1 VTPRAWAIA
10 GGLAIAVA
18 GGARAQAP
26 RAVDLS
32 GLPVIERPVARRPGP
47 LDGTLAVLLTGD
59 GGWAAGDRGIAQALQ
74 ADGVPVVGFVTP
86 SYLRVPRTPD
96 GAGADLQRLL
106 MHYLEAWH
114 CERAI
119 LIGYSRGADLVPFMV
134 TRLPAG
140 LRERLDAVV
149 LIGLSKVASFQY
161 QPTDLFADALRFN
174 DYPVLPEL
182 QRLRGLPLLCLSGER
197 ERGSL
202 CPELDSDLARV
213 TTHGGGHV
221 VSREAA
227 RAVEQAIVAAV
238 APPAVARPR
247 APGARRW

>member
-1 VTPRAWAIA
+1 MPQAWAVV
-10 GGLAIAVA
+10 GGLALAIV

-26 RAVDLS
+26 RAADLS

-59 GGWAAGDRGIAQALQ
+59 GAWAAGDRGIAEALR
-74 ADGVPVVGFVTP
+74 ADGVPVVGFDTP

-106 MHYLEAWH
+106 THYLQAWH

-119 LIGYSRGADLVPFMV
+119 IIGYSRGADLVPFMV
-134 TRLPAG
+134 ARLPAA
-140 LRERLDAVV
+140 LRERLDAVA

-182 QRLRGLPLLCLSGER
+182 QRLRGLRLLCLSGER

-202 CPELDSDLARV
+202 CPELDPDLARV
-213 TTHGGGHV
+213 TTHGGSHV
-221 VSREAA
+221 VSRQAA
-227 RAVEQAIVAAV
+227 GAVEQAIVAAV
-238 APPAVARPR
+238 APPPITRPR
-247 APGARRW
+247 PTGARRR

>member
-1 VTPRAWAIA
+1 
-10 GGLAIAVA
+10 
-18 GGARAQAP
+18 
-26 RAVDLS
+26 
-32 GLPVIERPVARRPGP
+32 
-47 LDGTLAVLLTGD
+47 
-59 GGWAAGDRGIAQALQ
+59 
-74 ADGVPVVGFVTP
+74 
-86 SYLRVPRTPD
+86 
-96 GAGADLQRLL
+96 
-106 MHYLEAWH
+106 
-114 CERAI
+114 
-119 LIGYSRGADLVPFMV
+119 MV

-140 LRERLDAVV
+140 LGERLDAVV

-227 RAVEQAIVAAV
+227 RVVEQAIVAAV

>member
-1 VTPRAWAIA
+1 
-10 GGLAIAVA
+10 LAIAVV

-26 RAVDLS
+26 RAADLS

-59 GGWAAGDRGIAQALQ
+59 GGWAAGDRGIAAELQ
-74 ADGVPVVGFVTP
+74 ADGVPVVGFVSS

-96 GAGADLQRLL
+96 GAGADLRRLL
-106 MHYLEAWH
+106 THYLRAWH

-119 LIGYSRGADLVPFMV
+119 LIGYSRGADMLPFMV
-134 TRLPAG
+134 TRLPAV
-140 LRERLDAVV
+140 LRERLDAVA

-182 QRLRGLPLLCLSGER
+182 EKLRGLRLLCLSGER

-202 CPELDSDLARV
+202 CPELDQTLARV

-227 RAVEQAIVAAV
+227 RGVEQAIVTAV
-238 APPAVARPR
+238 DPPPSTSPRP
-247 APGARRW
+247 PGAPL